1 MDPGRRKGGDFSS
14 LRVHTG
20 LRVRSASYNMSIEA
34 LPRVNTADRRQANLH
49 LPTAVAVNVEPCIHI
64 PMAFNGD
71 IYYISLVHSFVCYLH
86 NILLFVSNTYGFPN
100 LGSADPR
107 GSPNKLEGVCKNII
121 NIQKTTALEQVIA
134 CSLLHAASPGSIPGR
149 DSFLGEVFPGFFLTC
164 KTNVRKL

>member
-134 CSLLHAASPGSIPGR
+134 CSPLTQRARVRSPIGTSFR
-149 DSFLGEVFPGFFLTC
+149 DEFFFGVFPQL
-164 KTNVRKL
+164 